1 MHLYPLEDIASSE
14 DAVQAAKRDLEAA
27 QEEHKETVTTLKS
40 LLDSAMNLGLR
51 SKVEQMEEKI
61 AEVASELLAG
71 ANEAESNGKVL
82 EEYQQEAQ
90 RSREELQR

>member
-1 MHLYPLEDIASSE
+1 
-14 DAVQAAKRDLEAA
+14 
-27 QEEHKETVTTLKS
+27 
-40 LLDSAMNLGLR
+40 MNLGLR

-71 ANEAESNGKVL
+71 ANEAEPNGKVL
-82 EEYQQEAQ
+82 EEYWQEVQ

>member
-1 MHLYPLEDIASSE
+1 
-14 DAVQAAKRDLEAA
+14 
-27 QEEHKETVTTLKS
+27 
-40 LLDSAMNLGLR
+40 
-51 SKVEQMEEKI
+51 MEEKI

-82 EEYQQEAQ
+82 KEYWQEVQ